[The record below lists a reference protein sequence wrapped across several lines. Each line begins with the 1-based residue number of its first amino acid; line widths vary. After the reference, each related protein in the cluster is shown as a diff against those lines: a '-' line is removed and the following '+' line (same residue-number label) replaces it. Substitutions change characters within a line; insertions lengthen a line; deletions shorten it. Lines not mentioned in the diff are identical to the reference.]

1 MKKLTKKDKILYT
14 IAKMYNEKGKL
25 LRYEDIL
32 VNVYE
37 NFPQDFQIRF
47 YPQFPDTDT
56 IRRALYQ
63 LIPEGY
69 IRIANRNCNLTKE
82 GKAQGNKIIMFLD
95 GDNVQIDGRRDSN
108 YSTEIKRLL
117 QLEGLG
123 MYQNKILDKIIDQD
137 FYEFFRSSVRTK
149 PLELRGKIKQIDE
162 IIKRYSHDNSTFSK
176 ILFEYSSFL
185 QNKFKYIFSEETE

>member
-14 IAKMYNEKGKL
+14 ITKMFNEKGKL

-37 NFPQDFQIRF
+37 TFPQDFQIRF
-47 YPQFPDTDT
+47 YPQYPDTDT

-69 IRIANRNCNLTKE
+69 IRIANRNCALTRE
-82 GKAQGNKIIMFLD
+82 GKAQGNKIIIFLD

-108 YSTEIKRLL
+108 YNAEIKRLFR
-117 QLEGLG
+117 LEGFD
-123 MYQNKILDKIIDQD
+123 MYQNKKLDKIIDQD

-162 IIKRYSHDNSTFSK
+162 IIKRYSHDNPKLSK

-185 QNKFKYIFSEETE
+185 QNKFRYIFREEPE

>member
-14 IAKMYNEKGKL
+14 IAKMYNEKGRL

-47 YPQFPDTDT
+47 YPQYPDTDT

-69 IRIANRNCNLTKE
+69 IRIANRNCALTKE
-82 GKAQGNKIIMFLD
+82 GKVQGNKIIMIMD
-95 GDNVQIDGRRDSN
+95 GGNVQIDGRRDSN
-108 YSTEIKRLL
+108 YNTEIKRLL
-117 QLEGLG
+117 RLEGFG
-123 MYQNKILDKIIDQD
+123 MYQNKKLDKIIDQD
-137 FYEFFRSSVRTK
+137 FYDFFKSSVRTK

-162 IIKRYSHDNSTFSK
+162 IIKRYSNDKSILSK
-176 ILFEYSSFL
+176 ILLEYSSFL
-185 QNKFKYIFSEETE
+185 QNKFRYIFSEETG